1 MTNIRKRR
9 EMSGKKT
16 NLQDWGFIAP
26 ERRTK

>member
-1 MTNIRKRR
+1 MTNIRKGR
-9 EMSGKKT
+9 EMSGKKA